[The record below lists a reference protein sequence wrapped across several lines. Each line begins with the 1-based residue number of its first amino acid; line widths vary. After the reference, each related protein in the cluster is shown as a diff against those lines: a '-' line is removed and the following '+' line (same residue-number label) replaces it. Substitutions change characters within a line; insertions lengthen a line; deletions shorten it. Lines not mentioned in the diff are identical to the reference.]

1 MSGTLVLNNDVVDEV
16 VDLNNLQQGDDF
28 SDEED
33 YDIERPSLIE
43 IFYETGNQE
52 VLKLYKQ
59 INFKQMLIL
68 MNFFL

>member
-1 MSGTLVLNNDVVDEV
+1 MY
-16 VDLNNLQQGDDF
+16 

-59 INFKQMLIL
+59 IMLVREQINVL
-68 MNFFL
+68 VDDDYRTSNINKVK